1 METITQAIYFIGA
14 VFITMANPFLT
25 ILLIASTIFDKQL
38 MGILYQQFI
47 TGATSFCI
55 VSFYAMPAV
64 FLIYIMARYLK

>member
-47 TGATSFCI
+47 IGATSFCT
-55 VSFYAMPAV
+55 VSFYAMPVV
-64 FLIYIMARYLK
+64 FLIYIIARYLK